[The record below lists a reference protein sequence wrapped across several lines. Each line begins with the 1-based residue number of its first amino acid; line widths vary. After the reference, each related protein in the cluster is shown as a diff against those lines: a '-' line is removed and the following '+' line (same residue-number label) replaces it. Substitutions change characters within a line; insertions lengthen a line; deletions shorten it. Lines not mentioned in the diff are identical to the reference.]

1 MMKNILIIMY
11 KLSNMDYIYI
21 DESGDLGNKGSK
33 FFVMA
38 GIKVNNP
45 RLLER
50 MITKTRRTYKKEIG
64 KSNEIKGT
72 TTPSKVKKS
81 ILKRLN
87 KIDAKIFIIIFN
99 KKNKYKIDYNYDNH
113 RLYDIL
119 SSELIK
125 LIKINTTTEILIDRT
140 KTNKEKIK
148 NLNSTLIENIQN
160 PLKHKITIKQVDS
173 LKYKGV
179 QIADIISWSTFQ
191 HVENNNKEYLKI
203 IENTIIKQI
212 YED

>member
-1 MMKNILIIMY
+1 MIKNILIIMY

-21 DESGDLGNKGSK
+21 DERGDLGNKGSK

>member
-1 MMKNILIIMY
+1 MKNILIIMY

>member
-1 MMKNILIIMY
+1 
-11 KLSNMDYIYI
+11 
-21 DESGDLGNKGSK
+21 
-33 FFVMA
+33 
-38 GIKVNNP
+38 
-45 RLLER
+45 

>member
-1 MMKNILIIMY
+1 MY

>member
-1 MMKNILIIMY
+1 MIKNILIIIY

-72 TTPSKVKKS
+72 TTPSKVKK
-81 ILKRLN
+81 
-87 KIDAKIFIIIFN
+87 
-99 KKNKYKIDYNYDNH
+99 KYFK
-113 RLYDIL
+113 
-119 SSELIK
+119 
-125 LIKINTTTEILIDRT
+125 
-140 KTNKEKIK
+140 KIK
-148 NLNSTLIENIQN
+148 
-160 PLKHKITIKQVDS
+160 
-173 LKYKGV
+173 
-179 QIADIISWSTFQ
+179 
-191 HVENNNKEYLKI
+191 
-203 IENTIIKQI
+203 
-212 YED
+212 